1 MIFAIQNNG
10 RLLTVFN
17 LPQELSAEAEKYAP
31 GAFQVPADTTIN
43 EHYFDGSVVR
53 PIPPQP
59 GSFYKF
65 HHSTGKWVLDVEAA
79 WSAVKAERNRRLL
92 ETDWLMLR
100 AAETGV
106 PVNSAW
112 LDYRKALRDITEQ
125 ADPNNIVW
133 PLVPE
138 SV

>member
-1 MIFAIQNNG
+1 MKTYVGLDSEGYVEGIVHTTGACPPG
-10 RLLTVFN
+10 YKEYPGPVDTV
-17 LPQELSAEAEKYAP
+17 PS
-31 GAFQVPADTTIN
+31 GIN
-43 EHYFDGSVVR
+43 RDGSWFVL
-53 PIPPQP
+53 PPKP
-59 GSFYKF
+59 SI
-65 HHSTGKWVLDVEAA
+65 HHELNRQSREWFLPVKAA
-79 WSAVKAERNRRLL
+79 WAAVKAERNRRLL